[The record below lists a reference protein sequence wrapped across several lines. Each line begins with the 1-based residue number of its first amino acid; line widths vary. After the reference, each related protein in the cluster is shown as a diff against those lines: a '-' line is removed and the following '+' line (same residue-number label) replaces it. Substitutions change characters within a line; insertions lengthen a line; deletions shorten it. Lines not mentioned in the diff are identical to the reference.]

1 MTILLFIPFCITTL
15 IAVSSFIYFFLS
27 MFLIIL
33 DDKTIYTDEEEEI
46 TMFEISVSFFTC
58 LISSWVSYWLLEK
71 II

>member
-1 MTILLFIPFCITTL
+1 MTILLLIPFCISTL
-15 IAVSSFIYFFLS
+15 IAVISFIYFFLS
-27 MFLIIL
+27 IFLIIV

-58 LISSWVSYWLLEK
+58 LISSWISYWLLEK